1 MRKFNVNV
9 NGQNYVVELEEVS
22 ADAAV
27 QAPVAA
33 PATAPA
39 APAPKAPQGGVKL
52 TAPMP
57 GTVNEIKVKDGQA
70 VKEGEAVIVLEAMKM
85 ENDIAA
91 NANGRITVL
100 VQKGA
105 TVNTG
110 DVLAVI
116 E

>member
-1 MRKFNVNV
+1 MHDRASQQKGNTENVI
-9 NGQNYVVELEEVS
+9 GRS
-22 ADAAV
+22 D
-27 QAPVAA
+27 
-33 PATAPA
+33 
-39 APAPKAPQGGVKL
+39 
-52 TAPMP
+52 
-57 GTVNEIKVKDGQA
+57 IKVKDGQS

-91 NANGRITVL
+91 NASGRITVL

>member
-1 MRKFNVNV
+1 MPHHIA
-9 NGQNYVVELEEVS
+9 VS
-22 ADAAV
+22 
-27 QAPVAA
+27 
-33 PATAPA
+33 APA
-39 APAPKAPQGGVKL
+39 APAIKASQGGVKL

-57 GTVNEIKVKDGQA
+57 GTVNDVKVKDGQS

-91 NANGRITVL
+91 NASGRITVL

>member
-33 PATAPA
+33 AVSAPSAPA
-39 APAPKAPQGGVKL
+39 VKAPQGGVKL
-52 TAPMP
+52 TSPMP
-57 GTVNEIKVKDGQA
+57 GTVNDIKVKDGQS
-70 VKEGEAVIVLEAMKM
+70 VKEGEA
-85 ENDIAA
+85 A
-91 NANGRITVL
+91 NASGRITVL

>member
-9 NGQNYVVELEEVS
+9 DGQNYVVELEEVS

-27 QAPVAA
+27 SAPSA
-33 PATAPA
+33 PAV
-39 APAPKAPQGGVKL
+39 KAPQGGVKL
-52 TAPMP
+52 TSPMP
-57 GTVNEIKVKDGQA
+57 GTVNDIKVKDGQS

-91 NANGRITVL
+91 NASGRITVL

>member
-33 PATAPA
+33 AVSAPSAPA
-39 APAPKAPQGGVKL
+39 VKAPQGGVKL
-52 TAPMP
+52 TSPMP
-57 GTVNEIKVKDGQA
+57 GTVNDIKVKDGQS
-70 VKEGEAVIVLEAMKM
+70 VKEGEAVIVLDAMKM

-91 NANGRITVL
+91 NASGRITVL

>member
-33 PATAPA
+33 AVSASA
-39 APAPKAPQGGVKL
+39 APAVKAPQGGVKL

-57 GTVNEIKVKDGQA
+57 GTVNDVKVKDGQS

-85 ENDIAA
+85 ENDNAA
-91 NANGRITVL
+91 NASGRITVL

>member
-33 PATAPA
+33 VSAPSAPA
-39 APAPKAPQGGVKL
+39 VKAPQGGVKL
-52 TAPMP
+52 TSPMP
-57 GTVNEIKVKDGQA
+57 GTVNDIKVKDGQS

-91 NANGRITVL
+91 NASGRITVL